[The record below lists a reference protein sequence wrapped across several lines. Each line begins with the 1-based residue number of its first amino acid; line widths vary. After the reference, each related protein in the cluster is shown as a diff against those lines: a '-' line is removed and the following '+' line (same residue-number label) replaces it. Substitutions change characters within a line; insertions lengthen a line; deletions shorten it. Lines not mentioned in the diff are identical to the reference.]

1 MKIIIVRS
9 VSEKNRRL
17 ITSQFPGDWQIV
29 IVSEEELKNTIKD
42 ADVLIPENSPVEPEL
57 LDTAK
62 NLKLIQTGAGYDC
75 VPVEECTKRGIYVA
89 NAAGMNAQAVAEHVF
104 AFILCWFKNIIA
116 LDTAL
121 KKGIYVIDYVGAEL
135 SQKVI
140 GIIGL
145 GNIGRQVA
153 SLAAAFQMKILGYH
167 HRQLD
172 PKDDIEM
179 TDLETLLK
187 RSHIVS
193 VHVALNDQTRHMIGS
208 NEFELMQDN
217 AFIINT
223 SRGAVLDEVALIE
236 ALHNGNI
243 GGAGLDVFEKEPLPQ
258 HSPLRDL
265 KNVILTPHMAGEPDS
280 LHFHGKRF
288 KFFAQNIKR
297 IAEGKAPKNVLN
309 QFL

>member
-1 MKIIIVRS
+1 LKIIIVRT

-17 ITSQFPGDWQIV
+17 IASQFPGDWQIV
-29 IVSEEELKNTIKD
+29 IVSEKELKNKIKD
-42 ADVLIPENSPVEPEL
+42 ADVLIPENSTVGPQL

-75 VPVEECTKRGIYVA
+75 VSVEECTQRGIYVA
-89 NAAGMNAQAVAEHVF
+89 KAAGMNAQAVAEHVF
-104 AFILCWFKNIIA
+104 AFILCWFKNIIT

-121 KKGIYVIDYVGAEL
+121 KKGNYVIDYVGAEL
-135 SQKVI
+135 SQKII

-145 GNIGRQVA
+145 GSIGKQVA

-167 HRQLD
+167 YRQID
-172 PKDDIEM
+172 PQDDIEM

-187 RSHIVS
+187 RSDIVS

-217 AFIINT
+217 ALIINT
-223 SRGAVLDEVALIE
+223 SRGAVLDESALID
-236 ALHNGNI
+236 ALHNGSI
-243 GGAGLDVFEKEPLPQ
+243 GGAGLDVFEEEPLPPN
-258 HSPLRDL
+258 SPLRKL
-265 KNVILTPHMAGEPDS
+265 KNVILTPHTAGEPDS

-288 KFFAQNIKR
+288 KFFADNIR
-297 IAEGKAPKNVLN
+297 RVAEGKTPKNVLN
-309 QFL
+309 DL